1 MQTARDYGIPQPIID
16 RAEQLGHIFDT
27 VCRTPGHART
37 VSRPAAD
44 TWQREESMQARR
56 L

>member
-27 VCRTPGHART
+27 VCRTPGRTHT
-37 VSRPAAD
+37 VS
-44 TWQREESMQARR
+44 
-56 L
+56 